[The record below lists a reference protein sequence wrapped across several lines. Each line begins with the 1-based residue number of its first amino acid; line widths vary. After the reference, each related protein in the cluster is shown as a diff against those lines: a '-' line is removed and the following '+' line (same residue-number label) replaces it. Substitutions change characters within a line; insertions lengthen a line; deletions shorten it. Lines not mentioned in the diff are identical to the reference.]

1 MEGSSVLSRPIG
13 DVLRFSEG
21 SKDRK
26 QKVME
31 QSAEKSRKIRADA
44 LRNRERV
51 LAAATAVFSAG
62 GADASLEAV
71 ARRAGLGIGTLYR
84 HFPTREAL
92 YEAVYQHEVQQLWEL
107 AERLKDE
114 ASPVE
119 ALRRGMYAIV
129 EFIATKKGMSAAL
142 ALAVTGFSELHA
154 RSSPRLEKAARTL
167 LERAV
172 AAGEVRSGINPGD
185 LMRAVIGMCLV
196 HDQPG
201 WQANVLRMVVVLID
215 GLRVGAK
222 QRKAAVNRRSST
234 RSRLLANKPAMR

>member
-1 MEGSSVLSRPIG
+1 MGQP
-13 DVLRFSEG
+13 
-21 SKDRK
+21 
-26 QKVME
+26 
-31 QSAEKSRKIRADA
+31 AETSRKLRADA
-44 LRNRERV
+44 VRNRERL
-51 LAAATAVFSAG
+51 LAAAKAVFSAG

-71 ARRAGLGIGTLYR
+71 AQRARVGIGTLYR

-119 ALRRGMYAIV
+119 ALRRGMRAIV
-129 EFIATKKGMSAAL
+129 EFVATKKGMSAAL

-154 RSSPRLEKAARTL
+154 RSSPRLENAARIL

-172 AAGEVRSGINPGD
+172 AAGEIRSGIDPGD
-185 LMRAVIGMCLV
+185 LMRAVVGMCLAYN
-196 HDQPG
+196 QPR
-201 WQANVLRMVVVLID
+201 WQANVLPLVDVLVD

-222 QRKAAVNRRSST
+222 QRKAVINKRSST
-234 RSRLLANKPAMR
+234 RSRLLASKHAIR